1 MHTAH
6 EIELLLN
13 AQRGLLGEIPP
24 RLRAVSFD
32 LSSDGRD
39 LTARFEFDGE
49 PTDEELECANVAM
62 TNILAGHYCKP
73 RSYKEEM
80 VSVPIPNKLQL
91 LRLVA
96 FLRNED
102 EWNSWSK
109 TFDNSLGSGLSEF
122 PCFKAG

>member
-1 MHTAH
+1 MHTPH
-6 EIELLLN
+6 DTELLLN

-32 LSSDGRD
+32 LSSDGQD
-39 LTARFEFDGE
+39 LIARFEFDGE
-49 PTDEELECANVAM
+49 PTDDELECASVAM
-62 TNILAGHYCKP
+62 TNILASYSANH

-80 VSVPIPNKLQL
+80 VSNPFPNKPQF

-109 TFDNSLGSGLSEF
+109 TFNKLLDTDAARVST
-122 PCFKAG
+122 

>member
-1 MHTAH
+1 MRTPHDT
-6 EIELLLN
+6 ELLLN

-32 LSSDGRD
+32 LSSDGQN
-39 LTARFEFDGE
+39 LVARFEFDGE
-49 PTDEELECANVAM
+49 PTDDELECASVAM
-62 TNILAGHYCKP
+62 TNILASYSANH

-80 VSVPIPNKLQL
+80 VSNPFPNKPQF

-96 FLRNED
+96 FFRNED

-109 TFDNSLGSGLSEF
+109 TFNKSLDTGATRVST
-122 PCFKAG
+122 